1 MEQPVTNEKPS
12 IAEIEVAKPSRTLNS
27 AVPQYIAITEEEKA
41 LDRRINFKFDFCVI
55 LILSLGFIVSMRSQI
70 LALEAY

>member
-1 MEQPVTNEKPS
+1 MEQSATNEKPS
-12 IAEIEVAKPSRTLNS
+12 IAEIEVAKPSRTLDF

-41 LDRRINFKFDFCVI
+41 LDRRINFKFDFLLI

-70 LALEAY
+70 LTVEAY